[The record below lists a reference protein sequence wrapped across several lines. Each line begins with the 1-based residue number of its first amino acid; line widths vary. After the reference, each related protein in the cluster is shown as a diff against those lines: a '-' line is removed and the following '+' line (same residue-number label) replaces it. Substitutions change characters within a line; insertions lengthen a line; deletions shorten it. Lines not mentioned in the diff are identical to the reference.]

1 MKGDIE
7 VLQQQ
12 MNESLERIQAST
24 KIKLYPETHRSRTS
38 DKNSIDY
45 RPMNVE
51 DSEGFMEFLS
61 SELEV
66 RHLDITGTLEQM
78 RQRLKCALFHELRM
92 QALLHEVQHSEGVG
106 LALFLVMQA
115 VPCILHC
122 DRVSIKIL
130 TMLLIE
136 GFSNA
141 QAGNILREYSNSK
154 KKSVYVLR

>member
-1 MKGDIE
+1 
-7 VLQQQ
+7 
-12 MNESLERIQAST
+12 
-24 KIKLYPETHRSRTS
+24 
-38 DKNSIDY
+38 
-45 RPMNVE
+45 VE
-51 DSEGFMEFLS
+51 DSEEFMEFLS

-106 LALFLVMQA
+106 LALYLVMQA

-122 DRVSIKIL
+122 ENRVSIKIL

-136 GFSNA
+136 GSSNV
-141 QAGNILREYSNSK
+141 QAGNIL
-154 KKSVYVLR
+154 